1 VTRKLIKGSLLLATT
16 LIVGCAAS
24 LPSQET
30 RQQTTKVGPKVIQLE
45 CRAASYMGCR
55 YKGRVYPW
63 NAWVEMKGY
72 DSKEY
77 AVKEVIQ
84 TGPRAMVHVIQR
96 EKEQEVEQSKR
107 G

>member
-1 VTRKLIKGSLLLATT
+1 MPQYT
-16 LIVGCAAS
+16 S
-24 LPSQET
+24 LPTQET
-30 RQQTTKVGPKVIQLE
+30 LQQTTELYPSLFQLE
-45 CRAASYMGCR
+45 CKTASYMGCR

-96 EKEQEVEQSKR
+96 EKEQNLE
-107 G
+107 

>member
-1 VTRKLIKGSLLLATT
+1 MTRKLFKGSLLVLTT

-24 LPSQET
+24 LPTEET
-30 RQQTTKVGPKVIQLE
+30 LQQTTEVAPEVIQLE
-45 CRAASYMGCR
+45 CKAASYMGCR

-72 DSKEY
+72 DSTEY

-84 TGPRAMVHVIQR
+84 TGPRAMVHIIPR
-96 EKEQEVEQSKR
+96 EK
-107 G
+107 